1 MTLVKEQEFWGVREQ
16 RRSKCSAG
24 LNLRFLISAVLSS
37 KPNVPS
43 AAQQR
48 LRIDGF
54 VGGTPQRVLMVME
67 VKMITQSG
75 IST

>member
-1 MTLVKEQEFWGVREQ
+1 MLVKEQGIWGVREQ
-16 RRSKCSAG
+16 RRFATHAG
-24 LNLRFLISAVLSS
+24 LNPRFLISAVLSS

-54 VGGTPQRVLMVME
+54 VGGTPQTVLMTME